1 MTTNNTVSTMPG
13 RSRAPADATA
23 PPATGVIAHCKTI
36 CASCELRE
44 LCLPCCGPAR
54 SEKDVAD
61 RLAFTRLR
69 VRRGERL
76 YRSGERFISLYAV
89 RKGFFK
95 SVAVLE
101 NGRDQVTGFLMPG
114 EVLGMDGIGQG
125 RHNYDTVALEDSEV
139 CAIAFAGLQEVAHEI
154 PSLQRHFR
162 KLMSREIVREHG
174 MILQLGSMTA
184 EERVA
189 MFLLDL
195 SRRFAARGL
204 SASELNLRMGLEEI
218 ASYLGLTLET
228 VSRSLSRFQDEGL
241 IGVQQKFIRIRNS
254 GGLLQVIRRKPE

>member
-1 MTTNNTVSTMPG
+1 
-13 RSRAPADATA
+13 
-23 PPATGVIAHCKTI
+23 
-36 CASCELRE
+36 
-44 LCLPCCGPAR
+44 
-54 SEKDVAD
+54 
-61 RLAFTRLR
+61 
-69 VRRGERL
+69 
-76 YRSGERFISLYAV
+76 
-89 RKGFFK
+89 
-95 SVAVLE
+95 
-101 NGRDQVTGFLMPG
+101 
-114 EVLGMDGIGQG
+114 
-125 RHNYDTVALEDSEV
+125 
-139 CAIAFAGLQEVAHEI
+139 
-154 PSLQRHFR
+154 LQRHFR

-254 GGLLQVIRRKPE
+254 GGLLRVIRRKPE